1 MPPSFE
7 GEIPM
12 NLGSK
17 SVVRILGV
25 FLVVITACWPA
36 LASEIPLVKPP
47 VELETAKFVPGELMK
62 GKVYHVRPTAVNDG
76 YVTTYTLETEWG
88 ELKAVSDYRLRVRIQ
103 EAKALK
109 TLDEMSRAGVFGD
122 ALVEG
127 ALAPINAVVDLVTD
141 PVNTV
146 SDAAE
151 GMGQW
156 FGNVANALTSDDPH
170 QEGAVSAAVGWAGT
184 KRAFAVELGVDPYT
198 DWEPLQEALAS
209 VGRAAFAGGITAKVA
224 MSKASEDTA
233 LATPV
238 LVLSL
243 AGTARQMLI
252 DNPPERLAELHRTDL
267 VELGIPEEVI
277 EPFLENY
284 HYSPLEKLQL
294 VEALKRM
301 KGADGLDIYVAH
313 AAAAPNKGVAR
324 YMQQR
329 TEMMAKF
336 HEEISPASFVRLKE
350 VPLQKTPDGRVIGL
364 FPLDYV
370 PWTADLEV
378 IVRAMSQEVDQLGN
392 VTSKELW
399 FEGTVSPEARKG
411 MEAHGWVVKED
422 VQLLIAAF

>member
-36 LASEIPLVKPP
+36 LASEIPVVKPP
-47 VELETAKFVPGELMK
+47 VELETAKFVSGELMK

-224 MSKASEDTA
+224 MSKASENTA

-252 DNPPERLAELHRTDL
+252 DNPPERLAEMHRADL
-267 VELGIPEEVI
+267 AELGFSDEVI
-277 EPFLENY
+277 EPFLDNY
-284 HYSPLEKLQL
+284 NYSPLEKLQL

-301 KGADGLDIYVAH
+301 KGTDGLDIYVAH
-313 AAAAPNKGVAR
+313 AAAAPNERVAR

>member
-1 MPPSFE
+1 MS
-7 GEIPM
+7 GD
-12 NLGSK
+12 SK
-17 SVVRILGV
+17 EVCRILGV
-25 FLVVITACWPA
+25 SLVVIATCWPA
-36 LASEIPLVKPP
+36 LASEIPVVKPP
-47 VELETAKFVPGELMK
+47 VTLEAAKFVPGDLMK
-62 GKVYHVRPTAVNDG
+62 GKVYHVRPDAVNDG

-88 ELKAVSDYRLRVRIQ
+88 ELKAVSDYRLRARIQ
-103 EAKALK
+103 ETKALK
-109 TLDEMSRAGVFGD
+109 TLDDMSRAGVFGD

-127 ALAPINAVVDLVTD
+127 ALAPVDAVVDLVTD
-141 PVNTV
+141 PVETV

-198 DWEPLQEALAS
+198 DWEPLQEALVS

-224 MSKASEDTA
+224 MSQASEDTA
-233 LATPV
+233 LETPV

-243 AGTARQMLI
+243 ANTSRQMLI
-252 DNPPERLAELHRTDL
+252 DNPPDRLAEMHRADL
-267 VELGIPEEVI
+267 AELGFSEDVI

-284 HYSPLEKLQL
+284 HYSPLEKLQF

-301 KGADGLDIYVAH
+301 KGAEGLDTYVTH
-313 AAAAPNKGVAR
+313 ATAAPDKRVAR

-329 TEMMAKF
+329 AEMMARF
-336 HEEISPASFVRLKE
+336 HEEISPTSFVPLKQAQ
-350 VPLQKTPDGRVIGL
+350 LQRTQDGRVIGL

-370 PWTADLEV
+370 LWTADFEV
-378 IVRAMSQEVDQLGN
+378 IVRTLSENVDQISD

-399 FEGTVSPEARKG
+399 FEGLVSPETRKG
-411 MEAHGWVVKED
+411 LEAYGWVVKED
-422 VQLLIAAF
+422 VQLLITAF

>member
-1 MPPSFE
+1 MS
-7 GEIPM
+7 GD
-12 NLGSK
+12 SK
-17 SVVRILGV
+17 EVCRILGV
-25 FLVVITACWPA
+25 FLVVIATCWPA
-36 LASEIPLVKPP
+36 LASEIPVVKPP
-47 VELETAKFVPGELMK
+47 VTLEAAKFVPGDLMK
-62 GKVYHVRPTAVNDG
+62 GKVYHVRPDAVNDG

-88 ELKAVSDYRLRVRIQ
+88 ELKAVSDYRLRARIQ
-103 EAKALK
+103 ETKALK
-109 TLDEMSRAGVFGD
+109 TLDDMSRAGVFGD

-127 ALAPINAVVDLVTD
+127 ALAPVDAVVDLVTD
-141 PVNTV
+141 PVETV

-198 DWEPLQEALAS
+198 DWEPLQEALVS

-224 MSKASEDTA
+224 MSQASEDTA
-233 LATPV
+233 LETPV

-243 AGTARQMLI
+243 ANTSRQMLI
-252 DNPPERLAELHRTDL
+252 DNPPERLAEMHRADL
-267 VELGIPEEVI
+267 AELGFSEDVI

-284 HYSPLEKLQL
+284 HYSPLEKLQF

-301 KGADGLDIYVAH
+301 KGSEGLDIYVTH
-313 AAAAPNKGVAR
+313 ATAAPDKRVAR

-329 TEMMAKF
+329 AEMMAKF
-336 HEEISPASFVRLKE
+336 HEEISPTSFIRLKE
-350 VPLQKTPDGRVIGL
+350 APLQRTQDGRVIGL

-370 PWTADLEV
+370 PWTSDLDV
-378 IVRAMSQEVDQLGN
+378 IIGTLSENVDQMSD

-399 FEGTVSPEARKG
+399 FEGVVSPETRKG
-411 MEAHGWVVKED
+411 LEAHGWVVKEN
-422 VQLLIAAF
+422 VQLLITAF